1 MLSMKNMVDMV
12 VIVKRAE
19 YRQQLKATKDK

>member
-1 MLSMKNMVDMV
+1 VLSLKNMVDMV

-19 YRQQLKATKDK
+19 YRQQLKARKDK